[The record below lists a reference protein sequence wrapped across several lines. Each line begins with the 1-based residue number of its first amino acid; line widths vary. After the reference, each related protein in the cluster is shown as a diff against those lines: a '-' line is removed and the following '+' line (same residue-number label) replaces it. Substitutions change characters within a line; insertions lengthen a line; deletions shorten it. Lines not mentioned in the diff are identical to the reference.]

1 MALEISKIITDWVPF
16 RSKVI
21 DFGCGDGSLLKDLIN
36 TKNICGYGVEID
48 HQMIDKCIEK
58 GISVIEKDIDKGIQD
73 FELSNFDIAI
83 MASSIQCL
91 KNPNIDVISSGT
103 FSDVN
108 TSLSS
113 EQFFISGEE
122 DLLVNVTNAISG
134 TLTNQ
139 MSDHGFII
147 EYSGS
152 YTKDSKSYFVK
163 RFASRNTTNT
173 AIRPKLIIKFN
184 DAIQDN
190 HQNFEFDITKKYM
203 PLGDGFPCMFSP
215 LHLIE

>member
-91 KNPNIDVISSGT
+91 KNPNIAMRRMLRLSNKCIVTLPNFGYWKCRLALLAGKMPVTPSLPSSWYETENLHLCTISD
-103 FSDVN
+103 FEKLCSD
-108 TSLSS
+108 S
-113 EQFFISGEE
+113 
-122 DLLVNVTNAISG
+122 
-134 TLTNQ
+134 
-139 MSDHGFII
+139 GFII
-147 EYSGS
+147 DERIFLNSS
-152 YTKDSKSYFVK
+152 SKKGVLASIMPNI
-163 RFASRNTTNT
+163 FASEGVY
-173 AIRPKLIIKFN
+173 LLG
-184 DAIQDN
+184 
-190 HQNFEFDITKKYM
+190 KK
-203 PLGDGFPCMFSP
+203 
-215 LHLIE
+215 

>member
-1 MALEISKIITDWVPF
+1 MALEISKIITDWVPL

-91 KNPNIDVISSGT
+91 KNPNIAMRRMLRLSNKCIVTLPNFGYWKCRLALLAGKMPVTPSLPSSWYETENLHLCTISD
-103 FSDVN
+103 FEKLCSD
-108 TSLSS
+108 S
-113 EQFFISGEE
+113 
-122 DLLVNVTNAISG
+122 
-134 TLTNQ
+134 
-139 MSDHGFII
+139 GFII
-147 EYSGS
+147 DERIFLNSS
-152 YTKDSKSYFVK
+152 SKKGLLASIMPNI
-163 RFASRNTTNT
+163 FASEGVY
-173 AIRPKLIIKFN
+173 LLG
-184 DAIQDN
+184 
-190 HQNFEFDITKKYM
+190 KK
-203 PLGDGFPCMFSP
+203 
-215 LHLIE
+215 

>member
-1 MALEISKIITDWVPF
+1 MALKISKIITDWVPA

-91 KNPNIDVISSGT
+91 KNPNIAMRRMLRLSNKCIVTLPNFGYWKCRLALLAGKMPITPSLPSSWYETENLHLCTISD
-103 FSDVN
+103 FEKLCSD
-108 TSLSS
+108 S
-113 EQFFISGEE
+113 
-122 DLLVNVTNAISG
+122 
-134 TLTNQ
+134 
-139 MSDHGFII
+139 GFII
-147 EYSGS
+147 DERIFLNGS
-152 YTKDSKSYFVK
+152 SKKGLLASIMPNI
-163 RFASRNTTNT
+163 FASEGVY
-173 AIRPKLIIKFN
+173 LLG
-184 DAIQDN
+184 
-190 HQNFEFDITKKYM
+190 KK
-203 PLGDGFPCMFSP
+203 
-215 LHLIE
+215 

>member
-1 MALEISKIITDWVPF
+1 MALEISKIITDWVPA

-91 KNPNIDVISSGT
+91 KNPNIAMRRMLRLSNKCIVTLPNFGYWKCRLALLAGKMPVTPSLPSSWYETENLHLCTISD
-103 FSDVN
+103 FEKLCSD
-108 TSLSS
+108 S
-113 EQFFISGEE
+113 
-122 DLLVNVTNAISG
+122 
-134 TLTNQ
+134 
-139 MSDHGFII
+139 GFII
-147 EYSGS
+147 DERIFLNGS
-152 YTKDSKSYFVK
+152 SKKGLLASIMPNI
-163 RFASRNTTNT
+163 FASEGVY
-173 AIRPKLIIKFN
+173 LLG
-184 DAIQDN
+184 
-190 HQNFEFDITKKYM
+190 KK
-203 PLGDGFPCMFSP
+203 
-215 LHLIE
+215 

>member
-1 MALEISKIITDWVPF
+1 MALEISKIIKDWVPF

-91 KNPNIDVISSGT
+91 KNPNIAMRRMLRLSNKCIVTLPNFGYWKCRLALLAGKMPVTPSLPSSWYETENLHLCTISD
-103 FSDVN
+103 FEKLCSD
-108 TSLSS
+108 S
-113 EQFFISGEE
+113 
-122 DLLVNVTNAISG
+122 
-134 TLTNQ
+134 
-139 MSDHGFII
+139 GFII
-147 EYSGS
+147 DERIFLNSSSEKGLLAS
-152 YTKDSKSYFVK
+152 IMPNI
-163 RFASRNTTNT
+163 FASEGVY
-173 AIRPKLIIKFN
+173 LLG
-184 DAIQDN
+184 
-190 HQNFEFDITKKYM
+190 KK
-203 PLGDGFPCMFSP
+203 
-215 LHLIE
+215 

>member
-91 KNPNIDVISSGT
+91 KNPNIAMRRMLRLSNKCIVTLPNFGYWKCRLALLAGKMPVTSSLPSSWYETENLHLCTISD
-103 FSDVN
+103 FEKLCSD
-108 TSLSS
+108 S
-113 EQFFISGEE
+113 
-122 DLLVNVTNAISG
+122 
-134 TLTNQ
+134 
-139 MSDHGFII
+139 GFII
-147 EYSGS
+147 DERIFLNSS
-152 YTKDSKSYFVK
+152 SKKGLLASIMPNI
-163 RFASRNTTNT
+163 FASEGVY
-173 AIRPKLIIKFN
+173 LLG
-184 DAIQDN
+184 
-190 HQNFEFDITKKYM
+190 KK
-203 PLGDGFPCMFSP
+203 
-215 LHLIE
+215 

>member
-91 KNPNIDVISSGT
+91 KNPNIAMRRMLRLSNKCIVTLPNFGYWKCRLALLAGKMPVTPSLPSSWYETENLHLCTISD
-103 FSDVN
+103 FEKLCSD
-108 TSLSS
+108 S
-113 EQFFISGEE
+113 
-122 DLLVNVTNAISG
+122 
-134 TLTNQ
+134 
-139 MSDHGFII
+139 GFII
-147 EYSGS
+147 DERIFLNSSSEKGLLAS
-152 YTKDSKSYFVK
+152 IMPNI
-163 RFASRNTTNT
+163 FASEGVY
-173 AIRPKLIIKFN
+173 LLG
-184 DAIQDN
+184 
-190 HQNFEFDITKKYM
+190 KK
-203 PLGDGFPCMFSP
+203 
-215 LHLIE
+215 

>member
-1 MALEISKIITDWVPF
+1 MALKISKIITDWVPF

-91 KNPNIDVISSGT
+91 KNPNIAMRRMLRLSNKCIVTLPNFGYWKCRLALLAGKMPVTPSLPSSWYETENLHLCTISD
-103 FSDVN
+103 FEKLCSD
-108 TSLSS
+108 S
-113 EQFFISGEE
+113 
-122 DLLVNVTNAISG
+122 
-134 TLTNQ
+134 
-139 MSDHGFII
+139 GFII
-147 EYSGS
+147 DERIFLNSS
-152 YTKDSKSYFVK
+152 SKKGLLASIMPNI
-163 RFASRNTTNT
+163 FASEGVY
-173 AIRPKLIIKFN
+173 LLG
-184 DAIQDN
+184 
-190 HQNFEFDITKKYM
+190 KK
-203 PLGDGFPCMFSP
+203 
-215 LHLIE
+215 

>member
-1 MALEISKIITDWVPF
+1 MALEISKIITDWVPS

-91 KNPNIDVISSGT
+91 KNPNIAMRRMLRLSNKCIVTLPNFGYWKCRLALLAGKMPVTPSLPSSWYETENLHLCTISD
-103 FSDVN
+103 FEKLCSD
-108 TSLSS
+108 S
-113 EQFFISGEE
+113 
-122 DLLVNVTNAISG
+122 
-134 TLTNQ
+134 
-139 MSDHGFII
+139 GFII
-147 EYSGS
+147 DERIFLNSS
-152 YTKDSKSYFVK
+152 SKKGLLASIMPNI
-163 RFASRNTTNT
+163 FASEGVY
-173 AIRPKLIIKFN
+173 LLG
-184 DAIQDN
+184 
-190 HQNFEFDITKKYM
+190 KK
-203 PLGDGFPCMFSP
+203 
-215 LHLIE
+215 

>member
-48 HQMIDKCIEK
+48 HQMIDECIEK

-91 KNPNIDVISSGT
+91 KNPNIAMRRMLRLSNKCIVTLPNFGYWKCRLALLAGKMPVTPSLPSSWYETENLHLCTISD
-103 FSDVN
+103 FEKLCSD
-108 TSLSS
+108 S
-113 EQFFISGEE
+113 
-122 DLLVNVTNAISG
+122 
-134 TLTNQ
+134 
-139 MSDHGFII
+139 GFII
-147 EYSGS
+147 DERIFLNGS
-152 YTKDSKSYFVK
+152 SKKGLLASIMPNI
-163 RFASRNTTNT
+163 FASEGVY
-173 AIRPKLIIKFN
+173 LLG
-184 DAIQDN
+184 
-190 HQNFEFDITKKYM
+190 KK
-203 PLGDGFPCMFSP
+203 
-215 LHLIE
+215 

>member
-48 HQMIDKCIEK
+48 PQMINECIEK

-91 KNPNIDVISSGT
+91 KNPNIAMRRMLRLSNKCIVTLPNFGYWKCRLALLAGKMPVTPSLPSSWYETENVHLCTISD
-103 FSDVN
+103 FEKLCSD
-108 TSLSS
+108 S
-113 EQFFISGEE
+113 
-122 DLLVNVTNAISG
+122 
-134 TLTNQ
+134 
-139 MSDHGFII
+139 GFII
-147 EYSGS
+147 DERIFLNSS
-152 YTKDSKSYFVK
+152 SKKGVLASIMPNI
-163 RFASRNTTNT
+163 FASEGVY
-173 AIRPKLIIKFN
+173 L
-184 DAIQDN
+184 
-190 HQNFEFDITKKYM
+190 
-203 PLGDGFPCMFSP
+203 LGRK
-215 LHLIE
+215 

>member
-1 MALEISKIITDWVPF
+1 MALEISKIITDWVPA

-91 KNPNIDVISSGT
+91 KNPNIAMRRMLRLSNKCIVTLPNFGYWKCRLALLAGKMPVTPSLPSSWYETENLHLCTISD
-103 FSDVN
+103 FEKLCSD
-108 TSLSS
+108 S
-113 EQFFISGEE
+113 
-122 DLLVNVTNAISG
+122 
-134 TLTNQ
+134 
-139 MSDHGFII
+139 GFII
-147 EYSGS
+147 DERIFLNGS
-152 YTKDSKSYFVK
+152 SKKGLLASIMPNL
-163 RFASRNTTNT
+163 FASEGVY
-173 AIRPKLIIKFN
+173 LLG
-184 DAIQDN
+184 
-190 HQNFEFDITKKYM
+190 KK
-203 PLGDGFPCMFSP
+203 
-215 LHLIE
+215 